1 MTDLQNI
8 HRCVWSGVTTL
19 VSVGTSDLIII
30 GWTAN
35 CCPDLQ
41 HWFVIS
47 TALTS
52 LNTRTEETF
61 CGSDRVCDDHFD
73 DHSICNVSSIRV
85 ESSNKW
91 HIHGW
96 SMDTFVML
104 KIMIFTQRYC
114 IFCAWSCEHTACIN
128 DPGDKILGASSC
140 KIVSARFI
148 LTLPLKH

>member
-1 MTDLQNI
+1 MRVI
-8 HRCVWSGVTTL
+8 AVTTL

-61 CGSDRVCDDHFD
+61 CGSDRLCDDHFD
-73 DHSICNVSSIRV
+73 DHSICNVYPQL
-85 ESSNKW
+85 ESNHQINGIFTDGQW
-91 HIHGW
+91 
-96 SMDTFVML
+96 TFVML

-114 IFCAWSCEHTACIN
+114 IFCAWSCVHTACIN
-128 DPGDKILGASSC
+128 DPGIKFSEQARVKL
-140 KIVSARFI
+140 SAQDLF
-148 LTLPLKH
+148 